1 MEATRRFCTFNLDRL
16 WFGIPVERVQEVI
29 ASPAVT
35 PVPLAPR
42 AVTGLINLRGQIV
55 TVIDLRRRL
64 GFEERPGRHCC
75 RRW

>member
-1 MEATRRFCTFNLDRL
+1 MEARRRFCTFNLNQL

-42 AVTGLINLRGQIV
+42 AVAGLINLRGQIV
-55 TVIDLRRRL
+55 TVIDPRRRL
-64 GFEERPGRHCC
+64 GCENRQPPCVRC
-75 RRW
+75 W